1 MKKVLL
7 TTIAVLTAGFIFA
20 QSEKGKPSFNAGI
33 ELGLPVGDFGDVYS
47 IGIGAS
53 VQAEL
58 PVAESLLATGSV
70 GYSSFSPKSDFKDF
84 IDAAGFIP
92 VKVGAKYFF
101 ANNFYGAAQ
110 VGASIGTADGSE
122 TTFAWTPGIGMIFN
136 KIDAGIRYESWTKD
150 GASLDQIGLRVA
162 YKF

>member
-1 MKKVLL
+1 M
-7 TTIAVLTAGFIFA
+7 IAVLTAGFVFA

-33 ELGLPVGDFGDVYS
+33 ELGLPVGDFGDFYS

-58 PVAESLLATGSV
+58 PVAESFSATGTV
-70 GYSSFSPKSDFKDF
+70 GYSSFSPKSDFKDLGA
-84 IDAAGFIP
+84 DAAGFIP
-92 VKVGAKYFF
+92 VKVGGKYFF
-101 ANNFYGAAQ
+101 SNNFYGAAQ
-110 VGASIGTADGSE
+110 VGVSIGTGDGSE
-122 TTFAWTPGIGMIFN
+122 TAFAWTPGIGVIFS

-150 GASLDQIGLRVA
+150 GGSLDQIGLRVA